1 MTMFTRLPCV
11 RPIRMGLTALLTWLA
26 VAALPACAHPVT
38 IGALKGAVAVEPVFL
53 PDENVFV
60 AKDGARLGLSVWPA
74 KDTVGPEYVVVGVHG
89 MSDYAGAFHMAAPY
103 WAAHGVTTYA
113 YDQRGFGRSPNKGM
127 WPEEELL
134 RDDLRTAVDVARA
147 RHPQAIITVVGI
159 SMGGSVAMTA
169 FGSDNPPKADRLIL
183 SGPGLRGWGA
193 INPLYRVS
201 LYTSAHMNP
210 GWIVVPPA
218 GLIKIEPSDNI
229 AMLRRTWSDPN
240 MTYENRIDAVYGL
253 VTLMEHA
260 NDAVVRFPDT
270 LPILIAYGK
279 KDIVI
284 PENGVARI
292 AKYLKPNTRTVYYPN
307 GYHML
312 LRDLQAE
319 RVHADYLAFMKNPAA
334 PLPSGETEWPFRH
347 PCQQWAAID
356 PPPVAAC

>member
-1 MTMFTRLPCV
+1 MTLFAQRSWR
-11 RPIRMGLTALLTWLA
+11 RPLRMALGALGAWAAMA
-26 VAALPACAHPVT
+26 VLPACAHPVT
-38 IGALKGAVAVEPVFL
+38 IGALQGTAAAEPAFL
-53 PDENVFV
+53 PDQNVFI
-60 AKDGARLGLSVWPA
+60 ARDGMRLGLSVWPA
-74 KDTVGPEYVVVGVHG
+74 KDTEDPQYVVVGVHG

-103 WAAHGVTTYA
+103 WAERGVTTYA

-127 WPEEELL
+127 WPEEELM
-134 RDDLRTAVDVARA
+134 RQDLRTAVDVARA
-147 RHPQAIITVVGI
+147 RHPNAIITVVGI
-159 SMGGSVAMTA
+159 SMGASVAMTA
-169 FGSDNPPKADRLIL
+169 FGSDDPPKADRLIL

-193 INPLYRVS
+193 INPLYRFS
-201 LYTSAHMNP
+201 LYASAHMNP

-218 GLIKIEPSDNI
+218 GLIKIEPSDNN

-260 NDAVVRFPDT
+260 NDAVTHFSAT
-270 LPILIAYGK
+270 LPILIAYGQ

-284 PENGVARI
+284 PENGVERI

-319 RVHADYLAFMKNPAA
+319 RVHADYLAFMKDPAA
-334 PLPSGETEWPFRH
+334 PLPSGEGEWPFRH
-347 PCQQWAAID
+347 PCQQWANAE
-356 PPPVAAC
+356 PPPTAC